1 MTALGPGEI
10 RARRRPFVV
19 LAIAGLRCL
28 AGFCLAWPLASLVSL
43 SGVGL
48 RPEGD
53 RALFEGGGYLLLELL
68 RLEGSALA
76 AAGRGL
82 VPILL
87 LGLVLTAACNA
98 ALLVALNLRD
108 RLGLRGWL
116 ARAFDRLP
124 SLLVLGA
131 GTALGQLALIVAGVF
146 LVGAMPEPLA
156 KPVVASLGHAAV
168 WLIVAMLAGA
178 LGGFSDTVKASLVRH
193 ESRLVDGLSRARR
206 CVRHSPIRVTF
217 GWLPYTVALLAS
229 GYVAAQLTEWL
240 DVSRAGAW
248 RVAAVL
254 LVHQLVVTV
263 SVACRAAWFARALR
277 LVATDGQTAS

>member
-1 MTALGPGEI
+1 MSALGPGEI

-19 LAIAGLRCL
+19 LAIAGLRLL

-43 SGVGL
+43 SGAGL

-82 VPILL
+82 VPICV
-87 LGLVLTAACNA
+87 LGLVLTGACNA
-98 ALLVALNLRD
+98 ALLVALNLRE

-116 ARAFDRLP
+116 GRAFDRLP
-124 SLLVLGA
+124 ALLVLGA
-131 GTALGQLALIVAGVF
+131 GTALGQLALIVAGV
-146 LVGAMPEPLA
+146 VAAGAMPEPLA
-156 KPVVASLGHAAV
+156 KPVLATLGQAAV
-168 WLIVAMLAGA
+168 WLLVALLAGA
-178 LGGFSDTVKASLVRH
+178 LGGFSDVVKAALVRH
-193 ESRLVDGLSRARR
+193 ESRLVEGLSHARR
-206 CVRHSPIRVTF
+206 CLRYSPIRASF
-217 GWLPYTVALLAS
+217 GWFPYALGLLAAA
-229 GYVAAQLTEWL
+229 YVGAQLSERL

-248 RVAAVL
+248 RVVGVL
-254 LVHQLVVTV
+254 LVHQLVVVV

-277 LVATDGQTAS
+277 LVATES